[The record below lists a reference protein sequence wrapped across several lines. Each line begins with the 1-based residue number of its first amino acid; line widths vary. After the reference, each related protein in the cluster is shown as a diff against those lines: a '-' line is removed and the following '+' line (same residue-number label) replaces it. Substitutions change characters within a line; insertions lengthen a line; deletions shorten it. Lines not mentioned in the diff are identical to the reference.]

1 MGIFSPM
8 GIAQHGASTNKFWD
22 AGQFDKSLD
31 YLKRIRDTGA
41 MVGLSCH
48 NSLEVEYSEDKG

>member
-1 MGIFSPM
+1 V
-8 GIAQHGASTNKFWD
+8 STNKFWD
-22 AGQFDKSLD
+22 AGTFDKSLD

-48 NSLEVEYSEDKG
+48 NPLEVEYARITAGTWTTT